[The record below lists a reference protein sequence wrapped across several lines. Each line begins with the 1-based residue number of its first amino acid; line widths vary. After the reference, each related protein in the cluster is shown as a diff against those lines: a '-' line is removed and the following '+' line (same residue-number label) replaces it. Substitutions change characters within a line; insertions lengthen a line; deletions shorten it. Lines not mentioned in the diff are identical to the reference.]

1 MRRLTLLL
9 ISLLI
14 AVIACGFPSSS
25 SVISVGC
32 DVTEL
37 IDAINTANNTPAS
50 VKTLELATDC
60 VYMLTAADN
69 SFLGANGL
77 PAIVSPIV
85 IHGNNATI
93 FRSAVGT
100 TPYFRFFYVDNG
112 ASLTLE
118 NVRLSNGDI
127 VGLVSNQIGSD
138 AGGAILASGE
148 LIINDSVIAN
158 NYGINGGGI
167 YNYNQ
172 PATITGTDFPD
183 NEAGYGGGAIS
194 NFHAPL
200 SITDSTFSDNRAG
213 FSGSNIGSGGA
224 IFSYSDAATVT
235 ITGCEFSDN
244 QAIRYGGAIRITE
257 DSWLEINDSTL
268 LNNTAGAW
276 GGAFSGTSGS
286 VAVLINATISGN
298 QAEKG
303 GGIESGQN
311 GGEVTISG
319 GTISNNTASL
329 QGGGIYNKD
338 IMTIDG
344 TTISG
349 NQAPQGG
356 GIHNLG
362 PGVMTISLSNIQDN
376 IGSQTGGG
384 IHNLG
389 QMTVEGSTVSGNQ
402 APQGGGFQNYSNLSI
417 TNSTV
422 TENTAAVSGGGIY
435 NRESSSNLT
444 ITNSTISG
452 NTVTTIR
459 GSAIYL
465 AEGILEI
472 NYSTITNNSGGSTS
486 GAIFTIPATVTISN
500 SIIAENPAGDC
511 SFPAGVTINDANIDS
526 DGSCLGFTITD
537 NPQLGPLDNNGGP
550 TFTHALLPGSP
561 AYDTALGA
569 CPATDQRGVTR
580 PYDTACDIGAYEVSF
595 PLLTVPDITLPNPYV
610 LEATLCWVGPGPAY
624 DTVSSLQIGTQVEIL
639 GIGEGGGYIVV
650 NHPTH
655 NIPCWANEDDID
667 PDGFDLSTAT
677 VHARP
682 LLPTDTPYPG
692 KPPQTGCWVPDLS
705 FLGDRK
711 CEDPCPDPI
720 KYPEP
725 CTK

>member
-1 MRRLTLLL
+1 MRRLTWLL

-14 AVIACGFPSSS
+14 AVVACGFPSPT

-37 IDAINTANNTPAS
+37 IDAINTANSTPAS
-50 VKTLELATDC
+50 EQTLELATDC
-60 VYMLTAADN
+60 VYMLTSVDN
-69 SFLGANGL
+69 SFYGYNGL

-100 TPYFRFFYVDNG
+100 TPYFRFFYVDSD
-112 ASLTLE
+112 ARLTLE
-118 NVRLSNGDI
+118 NVRLSNGD
-127 VGLVSNQIGSD
+127 VAGLESTLIGSED
-138 AGGAILASGE
+138 GGAILASGE
-148 LIINDSVIAN
+148 LMINDSVIAN
-158 NYGINGGGI
+158 NYGIEGGGI
-167 YNYNQ
+167 YNWNQ
-172 PATITGTDFPD
+172 PATITDTDFPD
-183 NEAGYGGGAIS
+183 NEATNGGAIF
-194 NFHAPL
+194 NYHAPL

-213 FSGSNIGSGGA
+213 LSGSNIGSGGA
-224 IFSYSDAATVT
+224 IYSYSEAAAVT
-235 ITGCEFSDN
+235 LTRCELSDN

-257 DSWLEINDSTL
+257 NSGLEINDSTL

-276 GGAFSGTSGS
+276 GGALSGTSGS
-286 VAVLINATISGN
+286 VAVLNNATISGN

-303 GGIESGQN
+303 GAIESGHN

-329 QGGGIYNKD
+329 HGGGIYNKD
-338 IMTIDG
+338 IMTMTG
-344 TTISG
+344 TTLSG
-349 NQAPQGG
+349 NHAPEGG

-362 PGVMTISLSNIQDN
+362 PGVLTISLSNIQDN

-384 IHNLG
+384 IYNLG

-402 APQGGGFQNYSNLSI
+402 APQGGGFQNLSNLSI
-417 TNSTV
+417 TNSTI
-422 TENTAAVSGGGIY
+422 TDNTAADSGGGIY
-435 NRESSSNLT
+435 SRESGSVLT

-465 AEGILEI
+465 AEGLLEI

-526 DGSCLGFTITD
+526 DGSCLGFTMSV
-537 NPQLGPLDNNGGP
+537 NPQLGPLDSNGGP

-580 PYDTACDIGAYEVSF
+580 PYDTACDIGSYEASL
-595 PLLTVPDITLPNPYV
+595 PLLTGPDIIIPNPYV

-624 DTVSSLQIGTQVEIL
+624 ETVGSLQPGTQVEIL
-639 GIGEGGGYIVV
+639 GTGEGGGYIVV
-650 NHPTH
+650 NNPRY
-655 NIPCWANEDDID
+655 NRPCWVKEDDID
-667 PDGFDLSTAT
+667 PDGFDLSNAT

-682 LLPTDTPYPG
+682 LLPSPIPHSD
-692 KPPQTGCWVPDLS
+692 KSPQTGCWIPNLSSPDGRS
-705 FLGDRK
+705 
-711 CEDPCPDPI
+711 CQDPCSDPD

-725 CTK
+725 CSN

>member
-1 MRRLTLLL
+1 MRRPTLLL
-9 ISLLI
+9 ITFLI
-14 AVIACGFPSSS
+14 AVSACEFPSPS
-25 SVISVGC
+25 SVITVSC
-32 DVTEL
+32 DVTDL
-37 IDAINTANNTPAS
+37 IVAINTANSTPTS
-50 VKTLELATDC
+50 EQTLELATDC
-60 VYMLTAADN
+60 VYMLTEVN
-69 SFLGANGL
+69 NTFFGYNGL

-93 FRSAVGT
+93 FRSAVAT
-100 TPYFRFFYVDNG
+100 TPYFRLFYVDYE

-118 NVRLSNGDI
+118 NVRLSNGN
-127 VGLVSNQIGSD
+127 VAGLESTLTSSE

-158 NYGINGGGI
+158 NYAITGGGI
-167 YNYNQ
+167 TTWNQ
-172 PATITGTDFPD
+172 PTTITNTDFID
-183 NEAGYGGGAIS
+183 NEAVKGGAINNS
-194 NFHAPL
+194 NAQL
-200 SITDSTFSDNRAG
+200 SVTDSTFMDNRAG
-213 FSGSNIGSGGA
+213 FSGSTLGSGGA
-224 IFSYSDAATVT
+224 IFSSSEDASVT

-244 QAIRYGGAIRITE
+244 QAIRYGGAIRIS
-257 DSWLEINDSTL
+257 DHSWLEINDSTL
-268 LNNTAGAW
+268 LNNTAGDS
-276 GGAFSGTSGS
+276 GGALS
-286 VAVLINATISGN
+286 VSLYAVATLNNATISGN

-303 GGIESGQN
+303 GGTEIGRYGGQII
-311 GGEVTISG
+311 ISG

-329 QGGGIYNKD
+329 QGGGIYNND
-338 IMTIDG
+338 IMTITG

-349 NQAPQGG
+349 NHAPEGG

-362 PGVMTISLSNIQDN
+362 PGVLTISLSNIQDN

-384 IHNLG
+384 IFNLG
-389 QMTVEGSTVSGNQ
+389 HMMVEGSTVSGNQ
-402 APQGGGFQNYSNLSI
+402 APEGGGFKNMSNLSI
-417 TNSTV
+417 TNCTI
-422 TENTAAVSGGGIY
+422 TENTAAGSGGGIY
-435 NRESSSNLT
+435 NSESGSALT

-452 NTVTTIR
+452 NTIATIR

-511 SFPAGVTINDANIDS
+511 SFPTGVTINDANIDS

-550 TFTHALLPGSP
+550 TFTHALQPGSP

-580 PYDTACDIGAYEVSF
+580 PYDTACDIGAYEFSL
-595 PLLTVPDITLPNPYV
+595 PLLRVPEINIPHPYV

-624 DTVSSLQIGTQVEIL
+624 ETIGSLQPGTQVEIL
-639 GIGEGGGYIVV
+639 GTGEGGGYIVV
-650 NHPTH
+650 NHPTF
-655 NIPCWANEDDID
+655 NVPCWVEGDDID

-682 LLPTDTPYPG
+682 LLPTEIPSPDE
-692 KPPQTGCWVPDLS
+692 PPQTGCWVPDLS
-705 FLGDRK
+705 CLGCGW
-711 CEDPCPDPI
+711 CEDPCSDPI
-720 KYPEP
+720 KYPTP
-725 CTK
+725 CTN

>member
-14 AVIACGFPSSS
+14 AVIACGFPSPS

-32 DVTEL
+32 DVTDL
-37 IDAINTANNTPAS
+37 IAAINTANSTPAS
-50 VKTLELATDC
+50 EQTLELATDC
-60 VYMLTAADN
+60 VYMLTAVNN
-69 SFLGANGL
+69 SYYGYNGL

-93 FRSAVGT
+93 FRSAVST

-118 NVRLSNGDI
+118 NVRLSNGD
-127 VGLVSNQIGSD
+127 VAGLESTLIGSD
-138 AGGAILASGE
+138 SGGAILASGE

-158 NYGINGGGI
+158 NYALNGGGI
-167 YNYNQ
+167 HSWNE
-172 PATITGTDFPD
+172 PATITGTEFLD
-183 NEAGYGGGAIS
+183 NEAIKGGAIF
-194 NFHAPL
+194 NFYAPM
-200 SITDSTFSDNRAG
+200 SITDSTFSDNRADY
-213 FSGSNIGSGGA
+213 SGSNVASGGA
-224 IFSYSDAATVT
+224 IFSYAAGAAVT

-244 QAIRYGGAIRITE
+244 QAIRYGGAIRIL
-257 DSWLEINDSTL
+257 DHSSLEINDSTL
-268 LNNTAGAW
+268 LNNTAGDS
-276 GGAFSGTSGS
+276 GGALSVTSGA
-286 VAVLINATISGN
+286 VAVLNNVTISGN

-303 GGIESGQN
+303 GGIESGHN
-311 GGEVTISG
+311 GGQVTISG

-329 QGGGIYNKD
+329 QGGGISNKD
-338 IMTIDG
+338 SMTIIG
-344 TTISG
+344 NTVSG
-349 NQAPQGG
+349 NQAQDGG

-362 PGVMTISLSNIQDN
+362 PGVLTISLSNIQDN

-384 IHNLG
+384 ICNLG
-389 QMTVEGSTVSGNQ
+389 QMTVEGSTISGNQ
-402 APQGGGFQNYSNLSI
+402 APEGGGVLNISNLSI

-422 TENTAAVSGGGIY
+422 TENTAAESGGGIY
-435 NRESSSNLT
+435 SRESGSDLT

-465 AEGILEI
+465 ADGILEI
-472 NYSTITNNSGGSTS
+472 NYSTITNNSGGTTS

-511 SFPAGVTINDANIDS
+511 SFPAGVTINDANVNS

-537 NPQLGPLDNNGGP
+537 NPQLGPLDNNGGS

-569 CPATDQRGVTR
+569 CPATDQRGATR
-580 PYDTACDIGAYEVSF
+580 PYDTACDIGAYEDSPPF
-595 PLLTVPDITLPNPYV
+595 FAAPDISLSHPYV

-624 DTVSSLQIGTQVEIL
+624 ETVSSLQPGTQVEIL
-639 GIGEGGGYIVV
+639 GTGEGGGYIVV
-650 NHPTH
+650 DHPTY
-655 NIPCWANEDDID
+655 NIPCWVKEDDID
-667 PDGFDLSTAT
+667 PDGFDLSTAA

-682 LLPTDTPYPG
+682 LPPTEIPSPD

-705 FLGDRK
+705 CNGCGW
-711 CEDPCPDPI
+711 CEDPCSDPI
-720 KYPEP
+720 KNPTP
-725 CTK
+725 CTN

>member
-14 AVIACGFPSSS
+14 GLTACEFPSPS

-32 DVTEL
+32 DVSDL
-37 IDAINTANNTPAS
+37 IVAINTANSTPS
-50 VKTLELATDC
+50 SEQTLELATDC

-69 SFLGANGL
+69 SFLGSNGL

-93 FRSAVGT
+93 FRSAVAT
-100 TPYFRFFYVDNG
+100 TPYFRFFYVGSD

-127 VGLVSNQIGSD
+127 VGLGSNQIGSD

-158 NYGINGGGI
+158 NYAINGGGI

-200 SITDSTFSDNRAG
+200 SITDSTFSNNRAG
-213 FSGSNIGSGGA
+213 VIDPNGSGGA
-224 IFSYSDAATVT
+224 IISYSGAATAT

-244 QAIRYGGAIRITE
+244 QAIRFGGAIRISE
-257 DSWLEINDSTL
+257 NSSLEINDSTL
-268 LNNTAGAW
+268 LNNTAGDS
-276 GGAFSGTSGS
+276 GGALSVTSGS
-286 VAVLINATISGN
+286 VATLNNVTISGN

-303 GGIESGQN
+303 GGIESGHN
-311 GGEVTISG
+311 GGQVTISG

-329 QGGGIYNKD
+329 QGGGISNKD
-338 IMTIDG
+338 VMTIVG
-344 TTISG
+344 NTVSG
-349 NQAPQGG
+349 NQAQDGG
-356 GIHNLG
+356 GIYNLG
-362 PGVMTISLSNIQDN
+362 PGTLTISLSNIQDN
-376 IGSQTGGG
+376 IGSRLGGG
-384 IHNLG
+384 ICNVG
-389 QMTVEGSTVSGNQ
+389 QMTVEGSTISGNQ
-402 APQGGGFQNYSNLSI
+402 AVKGGGVLNISNFSI
-417 TNSTV
+417 TNAAV
-422 TENTAAVSGGGIY
+422 TENMAAESGGGIF
-435 NRESSSNLT
+435 NRLSSSDLI

-452 NTVTTIR
+452 NNVTTIR
-459 GSAIYL
+459 GSAIYHQ
-465 AEGILEI
+465 EGTLEI

-486 GAIFTIPATVTISN
+486 GAIFAIPAAVTISN

-561 AYDTALGA
+561 AYDTAFGA
-569 CPATDQRGVTR
+569 CPVTDQRGVTR
-580 PYDTACDIGAYEVSF
+580 PYDTACDIGAYEISL
-595 PLLTVPDITLPNPYV
+595 PLLTVPDITVPNPYV
-610 LEATLCWVGPGPAY
+610 LEATLCWFGPGPAY
-624 DTVSSLQIGTQVEIL
+624 ETVSSLQPGTQVEII
-639 GIGEGGGYIVV
+639 GTGEGGGYIVV
-650 NHPTH
+650 NNPRY
-655 NIPCWANEDDID
+655 NIPCWVKEDDID

-682 LLPTDTPYPG
+682 LLPTDTPYPD
-692 KPPQTGCWVPDLS
+692 KPPQTGCWILNVA
-705 FLGDRK
+705 GGK
-711 CEDPCPDPI
+711 TCEDPCPDPD

-725 CTK
+725 CTT

>member
-1 MRRLTLLL
+1 M
-9 ISLLI
+9 
-14 AVIACGFPSSS
+14 
-25 SVISVGC
+25 
-32 DVTEL
+32 DYE
-37 IDAINTANNTPAS
+37 
-50 VKTLELATDC
+50 
-60 VYMLTAADN
+60 
-69 SFLGANGL
+69 
-77 PAIVSPIV
+77 
-85 IHGNNATI
+85 
-93 FRSAVGT
+93 
-100 TPYFRFFYVDNG
+100 

-118 NVRLSNGDI
+118 NVRLSNGD
-127 VGLVSNQIGSD
+127 VAGLESTLISSE

-158 NYGINGGGI
+158 NYAITGGGIHTWNQPTTITNTDFIDNEAINGGAI
-167 YNYNQ
+167 YN
-172 PATITGTDFPD
+172 
-183 NEAGYGGGAIS
+183 S
-194 NFHAPL
+194 HALL
-200 SITDSTFSDNRAG
+200 SVTDSTFSDNRAG
-213 FSGSNIGSGGA
+213 FIGSTNGSGGA
-224 IFSYSDAATVT
+224 IFSESDAAAAT
-235 ITGCEFSDN
+235 ITGCELSDN
-244 QAIRYGGAIRITE
+244 QAIRYGGAIRISD
-257 DSWLEINDSTL
+257 DSLLEINDSTL
-268 LNNTAGAW
+268 LNNTAGDS
-276 GGAFSGTSGS
+276 GGALS
-286 VAVLINATISGN
+286 VTLNAVAALNNATISGN

-303 GGIESGQN
+303 GGIEIGRYGGQI
-311 GGEVTISG
+311 TTSG

-329 QGGGIYNKD
+329 QGGGIYNND
-338 IMTIDG
+338 IMTITG
-344 TTISG
+344 ATISG

-362 PGVMTISLSNIQDN
+362 PGVLAISLSNIQDN

-402 APQGGGFQNYSNLSI
+402 APEGGGFKNMSNLSI
-417 TNSTV
+417 TNSTI
-422 TENTAAVSGGGIY
+422 TENMADGSGGGIY
-435 NRESSSNLT
+435 SRESGSALT

-452 NTVTTIR
+452 NTIATIR

-465 AEGILEI
+465 AEGSLEI

-580 PYDTACDIGAYEVSF
+580 PYDTACDIGAYEISL
-595 PLLTVPDITLPNPYV
+595 PLLTVPDITIPNPYV

-624 DTVSSLQIGTQVEIL
+624 ETVSSLQPGTQVEII

-650 NHPTH
+650 NNPRY
-655 NIPCWANEDDID
+655 NIPCWVKEDDID

-682 LLPTDTPYPG
+682 LLPTDTPYPD
-692 KPPQTGCWVPDLS
+692 KPPQTGCWILNVA
-705 FLGDRK
+705 GGK
-711 CEDPCPDPI
+711 TCEDPCPDPD

-725 CTK
+725 CTT

>member
-1 MRRLTLLL
+1 MRRLTSLL
-9 ISLLI
+9 ISCLI
-14 AVIACGFPSSS
+14 AVIACGLPLPS
-25 SVISVGC
+25 SVITVGC
-32 DVTEL
+32 NVTEL
-37 IDAINTANNTPAS
+37 IDAINTANSTPAS
-50 VKTLELATDC
+50 EQTLELATDC

-158 NYGINGGGI
+158 NYAINGGGI

-224 IFSYSDAATVT
+224 IFSYSDAAAIT

-244 QAIRYGGAIRITE
+244 QAIRYGGAIRIS
-257 DSWLEINDSTL
+257 DHSWLEINDSTL

-276 GGAFSGTSGS
+276 GGALSGTSGS

-338 IMTIDG
+338 IMTIGG

-362 PGVMTISLSNIQDN
+362 PGVITISLSNIQDN

-417 TNSTV
+417 TNSTI
-422 TENTAAVSGGGIY
+422 TENTAANSGGGIY
-435 NRESSSNLT
+435 NRESGSDLN

-459 GSAIYL
+459 GSAIYF
-465 AEGILEI
+465 ADGILEI
-472 NYSTITNNSGGSTS
+472 HYSTITNNSGGSTS
-486 GAIFTIPATVTISN
+486 GAIFTIPASVTISN

-511 SFPAGVTINDANIDS
+511 SFPAGVTINNANIDS

-580 PYDTACDIGAYEVSF
+580 PYDTACDIGAYEVSL
-595 PLLTVPDITLPNPYV
+595 PLLTVPDITIPNPYV

-624 DTVSSLQIGTQVEIL
+624 ETISSLQPGTQVEIL
-639 GIGEGGGYIVV
+639 GTGEGGGYIVV

-655 NIPCWANEDDID
+655 NIPCWVKEDDID
-667 PDGFDLSTAT
+667 PDGFNLLTAT
-677 VHARP
+677 IHARP
-682 LLPTDTPYPG
+682 LLPTSTPYPD
-692 KPPQTGCWVPDLS
+692 KPPQTGCWIPNSSDPKA
-705 FLGDRK
+705 K
-711 CEDPCPDPI
+711 CADPCLDPDN
-720 KYPEP
+720 YPEP

>member
-14 AVIACGFPSSS
+14 AVIACGFPSPS

-37 IDAINTANNTPAS
+37 IDAINTANSTPAS
-50 VKTLELATDC
+50 EQTLELATDC
-60 VYMLTAADN
+60 VYMLTAVDN
-69 SFLGANGL
+69 SFFGYNGL

-93 FRSAVGT
+93 FRSAVAT

-118 NVRLSNGDI
+118 NVRLSNGD
-127 VGLVSNQIGSD
+127 VTGLESTLIGSES
-138 AGGAILASGE
+138 GGAILASGE

-158 NYGINGGGI
+158 NYGIMGGGI
-167 YNYNQ
+167 YNWNQ

-183 NEAGYGGGAIS
+183 NEAIKGGAIF
-194 NFHAPL
+194 NYHALL
-200 SITDSTFSDNRAG
+200 SVTDSTFSDNRAG
-213 FSGSNIGSGGA
+213 FSGSTISDGGA
-224 IFSYSDAATVT
+224 IFSYSDGARVT

-244 QAIRYGGAIRITE
+244 QAIRYGGAIRIT
-257 DSWLEINDSTL
+257 DNSWLEINDSTL

-276 GGAFSGTSGS
+276 GGALSGTSGS

-303 GGIESGQN
+303 GGIESGHN
-311 GGEVTISG
+311 DGEVTISG

-338 IMTIDG
+338 IITITG

-349 NQAPQGG
+349 NHAPEGG

-362 PGVMTISLSNIQDN
+362 PGVLTISLSNIQDN

-384 IHNLG
+384 IFNLG

-402 APQGGGFQNYSNLSI
+402 APEGGGFKNMSNLSI
-417 TNSTV
+417 TNSTI
-422 TENTAAVSGGGIY
+422 TENTAAESGGGIY
-435 NRESSSNLT
+435 SRESGSVLT

-465 AEGILEI
+465 AEGSLEI

-486 GAIFTIPATVTISN
+486 GAVFTIPSTVTISN

-511 SFPAGVTINDANIDS
+511 SFPAGVTINDANIDG

-569 CPATDQRGVTR
+569 CPATDQRGAPR
-580 PYDTACDIGAYEVSF
+580 PYDTACDIGAYEDSPTF
-595 PLLTVPDITLPNPYV
+595 FAGPDITIPNPYV
-610 LEATLCWVGPGPAY
+610 LEVTLCWVGPGPAY
-624 DTVSSLQIGTQVEIL
+624 ETVSSLQPGTQVEIL
-639 GIGEGGGYIVV
+639 GTGEGGGYIVV

-655 NIPCWANEDDID
+655 NLPCWVKEDDID
-667 PDGFDLSTAT
+667 PDGFDFSTAT

-692 KPPQTGCWVPDLS
+692 KPPQTGCWIPNATGAGVT
-705 FLGDRK
+705 
-711 CEDPCPDPI
+711 CEDPCSDPI
-720 KYPEP
+720 KYPDP